1 MNKPV
6 YKLPF
11 ILVSKIIQ
19 YILLLCKYIGLGFFV
34 TLYVFIDICLSTIY
48 LFFKYLY
55 LGFIYLSYFVFKFIK
70 YLFLGLC
77 TPIYA
82 IYKLVLHLNSDN
94 KKAKIKLEKEK
105 SKIKQAKENNAHIIE
120 ENKKRLAEV
129 KKIEKREVEKKKDIK
144 ENTVQSIKEIKKD
157 SVKKIANKK
166 VECKVN
172 KKTFNPLKI
181 ISSPFKYLF
190 LGFVSLS
197 YFVYSIIKYLF
208 LGLYTIF
215 YAIYKLI
222 SYLSS
227 SNKKAKI
234 KLEKEKEKIKQAK
247 ENNAHIIEENKKR
260 LAEVKKIE
268 KREVE
273 KKKKDKKNK
282 KEIYINENMVLE
294 KKKLSDYINDF
305 FTSIISIPKKIKDK
319 YNNTSIVRRARDKK
333 DINREVLLLDLDGK
347 DAEKSASK
355 IMYKYVAKD
364 PNGKIVKGYFPA
376 YSKVE
381 VHSFLLSEG
390 NEVYSIETNKW
401 IKLLYGDGSD
411 LNKKK
416 IKTKDLIFFTT
427 QLSTYV
433 KAGIPLVESLRILSR
448 QYKNKNYSRIF
459 RSMIYDL
466 TMGDSFST
474 AMDKQGE
481 AFPRLLINMVKAS
494 EMTGE
499 LPEALDD
506 MADYFTETDKTRK
519 QMITAL
525 TYPAIVLVIA
535 IAAIIFIMVYVVPQ
549 FVGIYQSIDGARIPG
564 ITIFIMNTSDFLRN
578 KWWLILI
585 VLTLFIGINYYLY
598 KNVKVFKTLVQWIVM
613 HLPVFGNVVI
623 YNEVTMFTK
632 TFASLLSHNVF
643 ITDSMEILNKIT
655 NNEIYKLLLSDTI
668 SNLAKGEKI
677 SLAFKDHWAFPMP
690 AYEMIATG
698 EMTGQLPEMMSKV
711 SSYYQ
716 ELHRNAVAR
725 IKTFIEPLMIIML
738 AAIVG
743 VIVLS
748 IVIPMFGM
756 YTALNY

>member
-1 MNKPV
+1 M
-6 YKLPF
+6 
-11 ILVSKIIQ
+11 
-19 YILLLCKYIGLGFFV
+19 
-34 TLYVFIDICLSTIY
+34 
-48 LFFKYLY
+48 
-55 LGFIYLSYFVFKFIK
+55 
-70 YLFLGLC
+70 
-77 TPIYA
+77 
-82 IYKLVLHLNSDN
+82 
-94 KKAKIKLEKEK
+94 
-105 SKIKQAKENNAHIIE
+105 
-120 ENKKRLAEV
+120 
-129 KKIEKREVEKKKDIK
+129 
-144 ENTVQSIKEIKKD
+144 
-157 SVKKIANKK
+157 
-166 VECKVN
+166 
-172 KKTFNPLKI
+172 
-181 ISSPFKYLF
+181 
-190 LGFVSLS
+190 
-197 YFVYSIIKYLF
+197 
-208 LGLYTIF
+208 
-215 YAIYKLI
+215 
-222 SYLSS
+222 
-227 SNKKAKI
+227 
-234 KLEKEKEKIKQAK
+234 
-247 ENNAHIIEENKKR
+247 
-260 LAEVKKIE
+260 
-268 KREVE
+268 
-273 KKKKDKKNK
+273 
-282 KEIYINENMVLE
+282 
-294 KKKLSDYINDF
+294 
-305 FTSIISIPKKIKDK
+305 
-319 YNNTSIVRRARDKK
+319 
-333 DINREVLLLDLDGK
+333 DGK

>member
-34 TLYVFIDICLSTIY
+34 TLYVFIDICVSTVY

-55 LGFIYLSYFVFKFIK
+55 LGFIYLSYFVYKVLKYDLKGLVFVSYLVFKLTRYVFI
-70 YLFLGLC
+70 GLY

-82 IYKLVLHLNSDN
+82 IYKLITYMNAKN
-94 KKAKIKLEKEK
+94 KKARLRRQKELEKIKEAKEK
-105 SKIKQAKENNAHIIE
+105 NAHIIE

-129 KKIEKREVEKKKDIK
+129 KKIEKQEVEKKK
-144 ENTVQSIKEIKKD
+144 
-157 SVKKIANKK
+157 NKK
-166 VECKVN
+166 
-172 KKTFNPLKI
+172 P
-181 ISSPFKYLF
+181 
-190 LGFVSLS
+190 
-197 YFVYSIIKYLF
+197 
-208 LGLYTIF
+208 
-215 YAIYKLI
+215 
-222 SYLSS
+222 
-227 SNKKAKI
+227 
-234 KLEKEKEKIKQAK
+234 
-247 ENNAHIIEENKKR
+247 
-260 LAEVKKIE
+260 
-268 KREVE
+268 
-273 KKKKDKKNK
+273 K
-282 KEIYINENMVLE
+282 KEIYVNENMVLE
-294 KKKLSDYINDF
+294 KKKLSDHINDF

-401 IKLLYGDGSD
+401 IRLLYGDGSS

-448 QYKNKNYSRIF
+448 QYKNKDYSRIF

-474 AMDKQGE
+474 AMNKQGE

-549 FVGIYQSIDGARIPG
+549 FVGIYQSIDGAKIPG

-598 KNVKVFKTLVQWIVM
+598 KNVKVFKTLVQWIIM

>member
-34 TLYVFIDICLSTIY
+34 TLYVFIDICVSTVY

-55 LGFIYLSYFVFKFIK
+55 LGFIYLSYFVYKVLKYDLKGLVFVSYLVFKLTRYVFI
-70 YLFLGLC
+70 GLY

-82 IYKLVLHLNSDN
+82 IYKLITYMNAKN
-94 KKAKIKLEKEK
+94 KKARLRRQKELEKIKEAKEK
-105 SKIKQAKENNAHIIE
+105 NAHIIE

-129 KKIEKREVEKKKDIK
+129 KKIEKQEVEKKK
-144 ENTVQSIKEIKKD
+144 
-157 SVKKIANKK
+157 NKK
-166 VECKVN
+166 
-172 KKTFNPLKI
+172 P
-181 ISSPFKYLF
+181 
-190 LGFVSLS
+190 
-197 YFVYSIIKYLF
+197 
-208 LGLYTIF
+208 
-215 YAIYKLI
+215 
-222 SYLSS
+222 
-227 SNKKAKI
+227 
-234 KLEKEKEKIKQAK
+234 
-247 ENNAHIIEENKKR
+247 
-260 LAEVKKIE
+260 
-268 KREVE
+268 
-273 KKKKDKKNK
+273 K
-282 KEIYINENMVLE
+282 KEIYVNENMVLE
-294 KKKLSDYINDF
+294 KKKLSDHINDF

-401 IKLLYGDGSD
+401 IRLLYGDGST

-448 QYKNKNYSRIF
+448 QYKNKDYSRIF

-549 FVGIYQSIDGARIPG
+549 FVGIYQSIDGAKIPG

-598 KNVKVFKTLVQWIVM
+598 KNVKVFKTLVQWIIM

>member
-34 TLYVFIDICLSTIY
+34 TLYVFIDICVSTVY

-55 LGFIYLSYFVFKFIK
+55 LGFIYLSYFVYKVLKYDLKGLVFVSYLVFKLTRYVFI
-70 YLFLGLC
+70 GLY

-82 IYKLVLHLNSDN
+82 IYKLITYMNAKN
-94 KKAKIKLEKEK
+94 KKARLRRQKELEKIKEAKEK
-105 SKIKQAKENNAHIIE
+105 NAHIIE

-129 KKIEKREVEKKKDIK
+129 KKIEKQEVEKKK
-144 ENTVQSIKEIKKD
+144 
-157 SVKKIANKK
+157 NKK
-166 VECKVN
+166 
-172 KKTFNPLKI
+172 P
-181 ISSPFKYLF
+181 
-190 LGFVSLS
+190 
-197 YFVYSIIKYLF
+197 
-208 LGLYTIF
+208 
-215 YAIYKLI
+215 
-222 SYLSS
+222 
-227 SNKKAKI
+227 
-234 KLEKEKEKIKQAK
+234 
-247 ENNAHIIEENKKR
+247 
-260 LAEVKKIE
+260 
-268 KREVE
+268 
-273 KKKKDKKNK
+273 K
-282 KEIYINENMVLE
+282 KEIYVNENMVLE
-294 KKKLSDYINDF
+294 KKKLSDHINDF

-333 DINREVLLLDLDGK
+333 DINREILLLDLDGK

-401 IKLLYGDGSD
+401 IRLLYGDGSS

-448 QYKNKNYSRIF
+448 QYKNKDYSRIF

-535 IAAIIFIMVYVVPQ
+535 IAAIIFIMVYVVPK
-549 FVGIYQSIDGARIPG
+549 FVGIYQSIDGAKIPG

-598 KNVKVFKTLVQWIVM
+598 KNVKVFKTLVQWIIM

>member
-34 TLYVFIDICLSTIY
+34 TLYVFIDICVSTVY

-55 LGFIYLSYFVFKFIK
+55 LGFIYLSYFVYKVLKYDLKGLVFVSYLVFKLTRYVFI
-70 YLFLGLC
+70 GLY

-82 IYKLVLHLNSDN
+82 IYKLITYMNAKN
-94 KKAKIKLEKEK
+94 KKARLRRQKELEKIKEAKEK
-105 SKIKQAKENNAHIIE
+105 NAHIIE

-129 KKIEKREVEKKKDIK
+129 KKIEKQEVEKKK
-144 ENTVQSIKEIKKD
+144 
-157 SVKKIANKK
+157 NKK
-166 VECKVN
+166 
-172 KKTFNPLKI
+172 P
-181 ISSPFKYLF
+181 
-190 LGFVSLS
+190 
-197 YFVYSIIKYLF
+197 
-208 LGLYTIF
+208 
-215 YAIYKLI
+215 
-222 SYLSS
+222 
-227 SNKKAKI
+227 
-234 KLEKEKEKIKQAK
+234 
-247 ENNAHIIEENKKR
+247 
-260 LAEVKKIE
+260 
-268 KREVE
+268 
-273 KKKKDKKNK
+273 K
-282 KEIYINENMVLE
+282 KEIYVNENMVLE
-294 KKKLSDYINDF
+294 KKKLSDHINDF

-333 DINREVLLLDLDGK
+333 DINREILLLDLDGK

-401 IKLLYGDGSD
+401 IRLLYGDGSS

-448 QYKNKNYSRIF
+448 QYKNKDYSRIF

-499 LPEALDD
+499 PPEALDD

-535 IAAIIFIMVYVVPQ
+535 IAAIIFIMVYVVPK
-549 FVGIYQSIDGARIPG
+549 FVGIYQSIDGAKIPG

-598 KNVKVFKTLVQWIVM
+598 KNVKVFKTLVQWIIM

>member
-34 TLYVFIDICLSTIY
+34 TLYVFIDICVSTVY

-55 LGFIYLSYFVFKFIK
+55 LGFIYLSYFVYKVLKYDLKGLVFVSYLVFKLTRYVFI
-70 YLFLGLC
+70 GLY

-82 IYKLVLHLNSDN
+82 IYKLITYMNAKN
-94 KKAKIKLEKEK
+94 KKARLRRQKELEKIKEAKEK
-105 SKIKQAKENNAHIIE
+105 NAHIIE

-129 KKIEKREVEKKKDIK
+129 KKIEKQEVEKKK
-144 ENTVQSIKEIKKD
+144 
-157 SVKKIANKK
+157 NKK
-166 VECKVN
+166 
-172 KKTFNPLKI
+172 P
-181 ISSPFKYLF
+181 
-190 LGFVSLS
+190 
-197 YFVYSIIKYLF
+197 
-208 LGLYTIF
+208 
-215 YAIYKLI
+215 
-222 SYLSS
+222 
-227 SNKKAKI
+227 
-234 KLEKEKEKIKQAK
+234 
-247 ENNAHIIEENKKR
+247 
-260 LAEVKKIE
+260 
-268 KREVE
+268 
-273 KKKKDKKNK
+273 K
-282 KEIYINENMVLE
+282 KEIYVNENMVLE
-294 KKKLSDYINDF
+294 KKKLSDHINDF

-333 DINREVLLLDLDGK
+333 DINREILLLDLDGK

-401 IKLLYGDGSD
+401 IRLLYGDGSS

-448 QYKNKNYSRIF
+448 QYKNKDYSRIF

-535 IAAIIFIMVYVVPQ
+535 IAAIIFIMVYVVPK
-549 FVGIYQSIDGARIPG
+549 FVGIYQSIDGAKIPG

-598 KNVKVFKTLVQWIVM
+598 KNVKVFKTLVQWIIM

-725 IKTFIEPLMIIML
+725 IKTFMEPLMIIML